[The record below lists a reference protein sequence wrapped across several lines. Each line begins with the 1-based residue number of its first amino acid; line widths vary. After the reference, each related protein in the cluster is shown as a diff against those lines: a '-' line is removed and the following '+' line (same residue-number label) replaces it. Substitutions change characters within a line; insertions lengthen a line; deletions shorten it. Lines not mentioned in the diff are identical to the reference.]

1 MKTVTFK
8 ISLLAFITAAF
19 VSCNNNTTKSEEV
32 LEDVAEASETAHS
45 YTVDTD
51 GSVIKWEGKKPGTT
65 HYGHVKLSSGTLL
78 VENNQLVA
86 GNFTI
91 DMTSIVVEDL
101 EGEYKENLEAHLKG
115 TAEGKEGDFFDTNKY
130 PTGTFELT
138 RVEGNTV
145 RGNLTIKEETKTV
158 EFPATINITDDQIT
172 IRTEQFDLDRTR
184 WGINFMSRSIFS
196 NLGDNFIDDTMK
208 ITLHI
213 VANK

>member
-8 ISLLAFITAAF
+8 IFLLALITAVF
-19 VSCNNNTTKSEEV
+19 VSSNINTTKSDEV

-51 GSVIKWEGKKPGTT
+51 GSVIKWEGKKPRTT

-86 GNFTI
+86 ANFTI
-91 DMTSIVVEDL
+91 DMTAIVVEDL

-138 RVEGNTV
+138 AVEANNV

-158 EFPATINITDDQIT
+158 EFPA
-172 IRTEQFDLDRTR
+172 
-184 WGINFMSRSIFS
+184 
-196 NLGDNFIDDTMK
+196 
-208 ITLHI
+208 
-213 VANK
+213 

>member
-1 MKTVTFK
+1 M
-8 ISLLAFITAAF
+8 
-19 VSCNNNTTKSEEV
+19 
-32 LEDVAEASETAHS
+32 
-45 YTVDTD
+45 
-51 GSVIKWEGKKPGTT
+51 
-65 HYGHVKLSSGTLL
+65 KLSSGTLL

-138 RVEGNTV
+138 AVEANNV

-172 IRTEQFDLDRTR
+172 ITTDKFDLDRTR

-196 NLGDNFIDDTMK
+196 NLGDNFINDTMK